1 MFAPKNFNL
10 SEELINASR
19 KVMEQKYQVV
29 EEETELNEEEEALFE
44 AFEEFLEE
52 NFYVDQLTEE
62 EVEYLLDMFI
72 NEDTSEGEAEAKA
85 KAAKTKTDNPTNS
98 SETSWADIASKAGS
112 KIKDFASSSID
123 TGAGLASKAGEYVKS
138 AAKSALEPK
147 PDIGG
152 SLDAPASAIKTSMT
166 GTSNGSSLPPSI
178 KALQPTSPDVDKK
191 TYSTGLNP
199 PKAAPAGTKMPGKKE
214 GFGDVPIDRRSLAPA
229 PASVSLAASLPAFK
243 PATSKTS
250 SATTQQTSGTTQQ
263 ARPQQAKPQQTSG
276 TTQQARPQA
285 PSISARKPSSSGSSY
300 RETSGQSAYD
310 SPGKP
315 GSGWKERAFNPGTG
329 G

>member
-19 KVMEQKYQVV
+19 KVMEQKTQVV

-72 NEDTSEGEAEAKA
+72 NEADEEPKSGSIGSAFKSLGKLVGIGGGSSQPEQKATTPEKKLPVIDGPASTPKTPTELKREAPVGGLSGSPGSEDWVRGGQQGKPNA
-85 KAAKTKTDNPTNS
+85 P
-98 SETSWADIASKAGS
+98 G
-112 KIKDFASSSID
+112 
-123 TGAGLASKAGEYVKS
+123 S
-138 AAKSALEPK
+138 AADAAQKRSA
-147 PDIGG
+147 
-152 SLDAPASAIKTSMT
+152 
-166 GTSNGSSLPPSI
+166 
-178 KALQPTSPDVDKK
+178 PTPQ
-191 TYSTGLNP
+191 
-199 PKAAPAGTKMPGKKE
+199 
-214 GFGDVPIDRRSLAPA
+214 R
-229 PASVSLAASLPAFK
+229 
-243 PATSKTS
+243 
-250 SATTQQTSGTTQQ
+250 TQQS
-263 ARPQQAKPQQTSG
+263 RQQT
-276 TTQQARPQA
+276 
-285 PSISARKPSSSGSSY
+285 PSMSARKPSSSGSSY